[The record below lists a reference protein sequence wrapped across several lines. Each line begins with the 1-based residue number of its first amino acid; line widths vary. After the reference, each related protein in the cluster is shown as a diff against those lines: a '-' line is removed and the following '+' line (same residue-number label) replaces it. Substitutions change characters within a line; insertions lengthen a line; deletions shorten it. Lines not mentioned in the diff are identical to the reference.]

1 MTASVLSD
9 QAALQIQKRNYRNVQ
24 IDAIGVGL
32 ASAAGPFLPVFLTLS
47 KATNLQVGL
56 LTTMPGVTGLILALV
71 VGRFL
76 QTRRK
81 IVPWFSAAR
90 LVVLSCYALTGLV
103 PFFVPEKHIVTAILI
118 IWAFATI
125 PQTMVAV
132 AFSVVMNA
140 VAGPQ
145 GRYALM
151 SRRWS
156 TLGLT
161 SAITVAVAGQ
171 ILDRVI
177 FPLNYQLI
185 FLGLSLGGLI
195 SYYFSSHI
203 LLPDAETPEQLSGG
217 LSKEGFKTYARLIR
231 NEPAFVSFS
240 LKRFVF
246 LSGVS
251 LAAPLFPLYFVKVV
265 QASNSW
271 IGLISTSQTAV
282 MLVGYYI
289 WTRQSRQRGSRFVLL
304 WTTLGV
310 ALYPALTS
318 TTTSEQIIVLYAG
331 LAGIF
336 QAGLDLV
343 FFDELMK
350 TVPIQYSATFV
361 SLAQSMQ
368 HLSTIASPLIGTYLA
383 SQIGIGG
390 ALLVSAGLRFS
401 GFALF
406 ALGKSRPK
414 TGHLGENSLDR

>member
-1 MTASVLSD
+1 MTSTTVSD
-9 QAALQIQKRNYRNVQ
+9 PVALQIQKKNYRYVQ

-32 ASAAGPFLPVFLTLS
+32 ASAAGPFLPVFLTRLN
-47 KATNLQVGL
+47 ATPTQVGL
-56 LTTMPGVTGLILALV
+56 LTTMPGVTGLFLALI

-76 QTRRK
+76 QTRSN

-103 PFFVPEKHIVTAILI
+103 PFFIPDKYVVTAILI
-118 IWAFATI
+118 IWAFATV
-125 PQTMVAV
+125 PQTMVAI

-156 TLGLT
+156 ILGLT
-161 SAITVAVAGQ
+161 SAITAAVAGQ
-171 ILDRVI
+171 ALDRVV
-177 FPLNYQLI
+177 FPFNYQLV
-185 FLGLSLGGLI
+185 FLGLSFGGLI

-203 LLPDAETPEQLSGG
+203 VLPETKVPDQFTGKFSNDTI
-217 LSKEGFKTYARLIR
+217 KNYVRLIR

-246 LSGVS
+246 LSGIA
-251 LAAPLFPLYFVKVV
+251 LAAPLFPLYYVKVV
-265 QASNSW
+265 QASNST
-271 IGLISTSQTAV
+271 IGLITTASTAV
-282 MLVGYYI
+282 ALLGYYF
-289 WTRQSRQRGSRFVLL
+289 WPRQSRKRGSRFVLL
-304 WTTLGV
+304 WTTFGV
-310 ALYPALTS
+310 SLYPALVAM
-318 TTTSEQIIVLYAG
+318 TTNEHAIVLFAG

-350 TVPIQYSATFV
+350 TVPFEYSATFV

-368 HLSTIASPLIGTYLA
+368 YLSTIASPLIGTFLA
-383 SQIGIGG
+383 GYIGLAG
-390 ALLVSAGLRFS
+390 ALLVSAGIRFS

-406 ALGKSRPK
+406 ALGKPAK
-414 TGHLGENSLDR
+414 TNQLK

>member
-1 MTASVLSD
+1 MMNVEQATQTALD
-9 QAALQIQKRNYRNVQ
+9 IQKRNFRYVQ

-32 ASAAGPFLPVFLTLS
+32 ASAAGPFLPVFLTLMN
-47 KATNLQVGL
+47 ATNIQVGL

-103 PFFVPEKHIVTAILI
+103 PFFVPEKYIVVSILA
-118 IWAFATI
+118 IWAFATL

-132 AFSVVMNA
+132 CFSVVMNA

-161 SAITVAVAGQ
+161 SAITAAIAGQ
-171 ILDRVI
+171 VLDRIV
-177 FPLNYQLI
+177 FPLNYQI
-185 FLGLSLGGLI
+185 VFLALSLGGLI

-203 LLPDAETPEQLSGG
+203 QLPDAEPPEQLSGG
-217 LSKEGFKTYARLIR
+217 FSKEGIRSYARLVR
-231 NEPAFVSFS
+231 NEPAFISFS

-265 QASNSW
+265 QMSNSW
-271 IGLISTSQTAV
+271 IGFISTAQTAV
-282 MLVGYYI
+282 ALVGYI
-289 WTRQSRQRGSRFVLL
+289 LWTRQSQRRGSRFVLL
-304 WTTLGV
+304 CTTLGV

-318 TTTSEQIIVLYAG
+318 LTTSEQVIVMFAG
-331 LAGIF
+331 LAGVF

-361 SLAQSMQ
+361 ALAQSMQ
-368 HLSTIASPLIGTYLA
+368 HLSTIVSPLIGTYLA
-383 SQIGIGG
+383 GHIGIGG
-390 ALLVSAGLRFS
+390 ALLVSAMVRFT

-406 ALGKSRPK
+406 AFGKRLSK
-414 TGHLGENSLDR
+414 TEPSIAV

>member
-1 MTASVLSD
+1 MTTAALTDPV
-9 QAALQIQKRNYRNVQ
+9 ALQIQKRNFRNVQ

-32 ASAAGPFLPVFLTLS
+32 ASAAGPFLPVFLALS
-47 KATNLQVGL
+47 NATDLQVGL
-56 LTTMPGVTGLILALV
+56 LTAMPGVTGVFLALI

-81 IVPWFSAAR
+81 IVPWFSVAR

-103 PFFVPEKHIVTAILI
+103 PFFVPQKHIVTSILI

-125 PQTMVAV
+125 PQTVVAI

-203 LLPDAETPEQLSGG
+203 NLPDAEVPSQLIGG
-217 LSKEGFKTYARLIR
+217 LSKKGIQTYVRLVR
-231 NEPAFVSFS
+231 NEPAFVSFA
-240 LKRFVF
+240 LKRFVV
-246 LSGVS
+246 LSGIS
-251 LAAPLFPLYFVKVV
+251 LAAPLFPLYFVKIVH
-265 QASNSW
+265 ASNSW
-271 IGLISTSQTAV
+271 IGFISTTQTAFA
-282 MLVGYYI
+282 LVGYYL
-289 WTRQSRQRGSRFVLL
+289 WSRQSRQRGSRFVLL
-304 WTTLGV
+304 CTTLGV
-310 ALYPALTS
+310 SLYPALTAM
-318 TTTSEQIIVLYAG
+318 TTSEQAIVLFAG
-331 LAGIF
+331 FAGIF

-343 FFDELMK
+343 FFDELMR
-350 TVPIQYSATFV
+350 TVPVQYSATFV

-368 HLSTIASPLIGTYLA
+368 HLSTIASPLIGTTLA
-383 SQIGIGG
+383 GQIGIGG
-390 ALLVSAGLRFS
+390 ALLVGAGLRFT

-406 ALGKSRPK
+406 AFGKGRLK
-414 TGHLGENSLDR
+414 QGNLAGQTTE

>member
-1 MTASVLSD
+1 MEVEQANRTALD
-9 QAALQIQKRNYRNVQ
+9 IQKRNFRYVQ
-24 IDAIGVGL
+24 IDAVGVGL
-32 ASAAGPFLPVFLTLS
+32 ASAAGPFLPVFLTLMD
-47 KATNLQVGL
+47 ATNLQVGL
-56 LTTMPGVTGLILALV
+56 LTTMPGVTGLFLALI

-103 PFFVPEKHIVTAILI
+103 PFFVPEKYIVISILV
-118 IWAFATI
+118 IWAFATL

-132 AFSVVMNA
+132 CFSVVMNA

-161 SAITVAVAGQ
+161 TAITVAFVGQ
-171 ILDRVI
+171 VLDRIV
-177 FPLNYQLI
+177 FPLNYQI
-185 FLGLSLGGLI
+185 VFLTLSVGGLI

-203 LLPDAETPEQLSGG
+203 QLPDAEPPEQLTGG
-217 LSKEGFKTYARLIR
+217 FSKEGLKTYARLIR
-231 NEPAFVSFS
+231 NEPAFISFS

-251 LAAPLFPLYFVKVV
+251 FAAPLFPLYFVKVV

-271 IGLISTSQTAV
+271 IGFISTAQTAV
-282 MLVGYYI
+282 VLIGYYL
-289 WTRQSRQRGSRFVLL
+289 WTRQTQRRGSRFVLL
-304 WTTLGV
+304 CTTFGV

-318 TTTSEQIIVLYAG
+318 MTTSEQVIVVLAG
-331 LAGIF
+331 MAGIF
-336 QAGLDLV
+336 QAGIDLV

-361 SLAQSMQ
+361 SIAQSMQ
-368 HLSTIASPLIGTYLA
+368 HLSTIASPLIGTFLA
-383 SQIGIGG
+383 GQIGIGG
-390 ALLVSAGLRFS
+390 ALLVSAGLRFT

-406 ALGKSRPK
+406 AIGKSGSKNEP
-414 TGHLGENSLDR
+414 TGAV